1 MIVNDS
7 VEIPDDEELITS
19 SSLSDLKQEES
30 GFSQFR
36 TVKIL
41 LLKRFFCKT
50 VKILLINWFLSERLK
65 FFC

>member
-7 VEIPDDEELITS
+7 VEIPDDEELLTS

-41 LLKRFFCKT
+41 LLNR
-50 VKILLINWFLSERLK
+50 FLSEQLK
-65 FFC
+65 LFC

>member
-7 VEIPDDEELITS
+7 VEIPDDEELLTS

-41 LLKRFFCKT
+41 LLSR
-50 VKILLINWFLSERLK
+50 FLSER
-65 FFC
+65 